1 MKKTLLFF
9 ATVAMLAACNSKP
22 KQGAG
27 ETPPNGTPEQ
37 IAGKIIS
44 PDAITGATY
53 DTIRNLQL
61 DKKQAVEMV
70 YNAIKDAK
78 VFYIATVENNEA
90 RVRPV
95 GMVTFFDGRIWFHIG
110 KHKAGYQQIEKN
122 PNIEVALTAADGN
135 QWIRI
140 RGKAI
145 TEDNKALTEMIFKD
159 NSFLQKAYNEEN
171 GRVLGNFHLKDA
183 IAELPSGSGTV
194 AVHF

>member
-1 MKKTLLFF
+1 MKKTHLFF
-9 ATVAMLAACNSKP
+9 ATVAIFAACNSTS
-22 KQGAG
+22 KQDAVKAAQ
-27 ETPPNGTPEQ
+27 PDMPEQ
-37 IAGKIIS
+37 IAGKMIS

-53 DTIRNLQL
+53 DTIRNLDIEK
-61 DKKQAVEMV
+61 DKAVKMV

-95 GMVTFFDGRIWFHIG
+95 GIVTFFDGRIWFHMG
-110 KHKAGYQQIEKN
+110 KHKAGYQQIQKN
-122 PNIEVALTAADGN
+122 HNIEVALVIEGT

-145 TEDNKALTEMIFKD
+145 TEDNEDLSKKIFRDSPFLD
-159 NSFLQKAYNEEN
+159 NIYNAKS
-171 GRVLGNFHLKDA
+171 GLVLGSFYLKDA
-183 IAELPSGSGTV
+183 IAEIPSESGSV